1 MFLLFFL
8 VWLLLS
14 GAVNVHT
21 CLWGL
26 GVSALIT
33 WFCRCVLG
41 YRWHLLG
48 GSPRRIWALT
58 RYFSNLVLEMLKAG
72 WTVMRIIYA
81 RPNQIEPK
89 LIWFDTPLQEK
100 RYQAMLSDSIT
111 LTAGTIT
118 VQSAGGRMLVHT
130 LDAPLAEGIE
140 ESGFQQRLEEMEA
153 DAWRQ

>member
-14 GAVNVHT
+14 GAVNLHT

-26 GVSALIT
+26 AVSALIT
-33 WFCRCVLG
+33 WFCRKVLG
-41 YRWHLLG
+41 YRWHVLW
-48 GSPRRIWALT
+48 GSPRRVWALAS
-58 RYFSNLVLEMLKAG
+58 YFTHLVLEMLKAG
-72 WTVMRIIYA
+72 WIVMHIIYA
-81 RPNQIEPK
+81 RPGKIEPK
-89 LIWFDTPLQEK
+89 LIWFDAPLREK
-100 RYQAMLSDSIT
+100 RYLAMLSDSIT

-118 VQSAGGRMLVHT
+118 VRSADGRMLVHT

-140 ESGFQQRLEEMEA
+140 NSGFQQRLEKMEA